1 MSLIEVH
8 KQTQRALRA
17 FVMHHNE
24 LSKTS
29 SGDYRERMC
38 GVDYAIYSELKKAV
52 ESTEEIE
59 VALRKNEINKSFTT
73 IPTSE
78 YFKNKNARDSFL
90 EKNPEIN
97 LSHFSL
103 PRDLFINPLTGDIF
117 KKHGQVRV

>member
-24 LSKTS
+24 INKIS
-29 SGDYRERMC
+29 SSDYRERMS

-52 ESTEEIE
+52 ERTEGIE

-78 YFKNKNARDSFL
+78 YLKNKNARDSFL

-97 LSHFSL
+97 MSHFSL